1 MSKSAHW
8 IGSLGNEGNDLP
20 YLLGIRP
27 QNTHAALTQVKQ
39 FTHDIIVFIFS
50 LVYANTP
57 TLSFGLGGGDLLGL
71 AVGLPCETGAGAS
84 LAGVGLLGEG
94 LLLGLLGLHA
104 VDLLDEDALV
114 LEVVALGEH
123 VEGVVDVLVDLL
135 GVAHLLE
142 EAAEDADAAHPQ
154 DLLGETGVGGTTAL
168 TGACSNAM
176 NKNASTKY
184 V

>member
-1 MSKSAHW
+1 MQH
-8 IGSLGNEGNDLP
+8 
-20 YLLGIRP
+20 
-27 QNTHAALTQVKQ
+27 LTQVKQ

-57 TLSFGLGGGDLLGL
+57 TLSFGLGGGGLLGL

-142 EAAEDADAAHPQ
+142 
-154 DLLGETGVGGTTAL
+154 
-168 TGACSNAM
+168 
-176 NKNASTKY
+176 
-184 V
+184 